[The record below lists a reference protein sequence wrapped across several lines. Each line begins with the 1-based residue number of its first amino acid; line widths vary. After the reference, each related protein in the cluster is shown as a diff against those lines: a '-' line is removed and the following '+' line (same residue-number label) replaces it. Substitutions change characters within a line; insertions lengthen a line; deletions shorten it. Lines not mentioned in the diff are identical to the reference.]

1 MSTRNEQVVWIVNHY
16 AGSSVHG
23 MEYRHYCL
31 AQQFRQMGLKPV
43 ILCAAF
49 HHLMTKLPDGARGD
63 VDGVP
68 YVWIRTRRY
77 EGNNV
82 KRAINMLEF
91 SSRLVLKRLRHVPR
105 PDVVIA
111 SSPHPFV
118 AYNGY
123 RMARKYKAKFI
134 FEVRDLWPLTILEV
148 GGHSP
153 RHPFVRA
160 MAWAERLGYER
171 CDRAVSLLAGAK
183 NYMVAHGLAE
193 EKFVHIPNGIDP
205 QHAPAGVEELPAE
218 HEGVIRNLRRLEK
231 RIVLYAGNH
240 GAVNAL
246 GNVVDAAVLLED
258 EPRLHFL
265 FVGKGPEKS
274 GLQERVRALG
284 LDNITFLP
292 PVAKAQM
299 PALTKAVDLG
309 YIGLRKKDLFR
320 YGVSPNKLFEYMAAG
335 LPIIFAI
342 DTAFDEVARAGCGFS
357 IPAEDP
363 ESLATTLRQV
373 VVTPHEELVGMG
385 QRGYNYV
392 CRTHTYDVLARQ
404 YAELF

>member
-1 MSTRNEQVVWIVNHY
+1 MSTQNGQVVWIVNHY

-23 MEYRHYCL
+23 MEYRHHCL
-31 AQQFRQMGLKPV
+31 AQQFKQMGMKPV

-49 HHLMTKLPDGARGD
+49 HHLMTKLPDSARGD
-63 VDGVP
+63 VGGVP
-68 YVWIRTRRY
+68 YVWIRTCRY

-91 SSRLVLKRLRHVPR
+91 SFRLALKQLRDLPP
-105 PDVVIA
+105 PDAVVA

-123 RMARKYKAKFI
+123 RLARRYRAKFI

-160 MAWAERLGYER
+160 MARAERLGYER
-171 CDRAVSLLAGAK
+171 CDHTVSLLGGAK
-183 NYMVAHGLAE
+183 DYMVAHGLAE

-205 QHAPAGVEELPAE
+205 QDTRDGIEHLPSE
-218 HEGVIRNLRRLEK
+218 HEGVIRDLRRLEK

-240 GAVNAL
+240 GVVNAL

-265 FVGKGPEKS
+265 FVGKGPEKEA
-274 GLQERVRALG
+274 LQERTVALG
-284 LDNITFLP
+284 LDNVTFLP
-292 PVAKAQM
+292 PVAKSQM
-299 PALTKAVDLG
+299 PGLTKAVDLG
-309 YIGLRKKDLFR
+309 YIGLQKKDLFR

-342 DTAFDEVARAGCGFS
+342 DTAFEEVSRAGCGFS
-357 IPAEDP
+357 VPAEEP
-363 ESLATTLRQV
+363 ESLATTLRQI
-373 VVTPHEELVGMG
+373 VVTPHEDLAAMG
-385 QRGYNYV
+385 RRGYDYV